1 MSFTIL
7 LKKMHFR
14 LKIGDPHLRVRPP
27 PTPNNNMHTDI
38 AVLAQNVFIIY
49 CGLISPQTEQNK
61 KIAKI
66 AS

>member
-1 MSFTIL
+1 
-7 LKKMHFR
+7 MHFR

-27 PTPNNNMHTDI
+27 PSTPNNMNTDI

-61 KIAKI
+61 KNG
-66 AS
+66 